1 MLNSDDEIHSK
12 STHII
17 FSGGN
22 MKQLLVLSLI
32 LVALV
37 AACSVLTLQP
47 ANFSWPLESVLPVDD
62 NGNVAEDRYSVE
74 FNTQGL
80 FFEEFQ
86 DSLAYIGREIRM
98 IRDNQGFYFITA
110 SKFKNV
116 YVFRANEGTMV
127 MNTKIFISEF
137 GLNNPALN
145 QRNPYIELVDGN
157 YKMNLTNKGIE
168 GDAK

>member
-1 MLNSDDEIHSK
+1 
-12 STHII
+12 
-17 FSGGN
+17 

-168 GDAK
+168 GGAK